1 MDTQQNASPLLRLSG
16 LSKSFGHVQVLRDI
30 SLSVHQGE
38 VLALM
43 GENGAGK
50 STLMRILAGLLQAEA
65 GHIEWEGRVVDRAFL
80 SEQVAMI
87 HQETLL
93 VPELSVAENLFLGRE
108 LRSGGLWLQ
117 TKRMNTQA
125 AELLGRL
132 GATLAPTTLVKDL
145 SIAEKQLVE
154 IAKALG
160 KHARLLILDEPTSA
174 LSDQESRQLFALL
187 TSLRSEGVAMLYI
200 SHKMDE
206 VFALADRIA
215 VLRDG
220 ALVATRPTTD
230 WDESSLISAMVGREL
245 GGLFQPL
252 TPDRI
257 GEVVL
262 SVKGLTRPGLGP
274 LSFELRKGEV
284 LGLAG
289 LMGAGRTELLRALY
303 GLDTVQTEQL
313 TLNGHSLTHPSPHRS
328 LRAGLG
334 YLSEDRKQDGLIA
347 QLSIRHNMT
356 LSTLTQY
363 QTYGFLD
370 DPSEKQTVTEQ
381 IDRLRIKC
389 QSPEQPI
396 GQLSGGNQQK
406 VLLARALLASPS
418 VLLLDEPTRGIDI
431 GAKAEIYA
439 LIRSLTQQGMA
450 VLLVSS
456 ELPELLGLSDRIL
469 VLAEGKPTA
478 LLPNTALTQEEVLRH
493 AMP

>member
-1 MDTQQNASPLLRLSG
+1 METQNASPLLRLSG

-30 SLSVHQGE
+30 SLSVHRGE

-50 STLMRILAGLLQAEA
+50 STLMRILAGLLPAEA
-65 GHIEWEGRVVDRAFL
+65 GQIEWEGQVIDRAFL

-117 TKRMNTQA
+117 SKRMNAQA
-125 AELLGRL
+125 AELLSRL
-132 GATLAPTTLVKDL
+132 GASIAPTTRVKDL

-160 KHARLLILDEPTSA
+160 KSARLLILDEPTSA
-174 LSDQESRQLFALL
+174 LSDQESQQLFKLL
-187 TSLRSEGVAMLYI
+187 ATLRSDGVAMLYI
-200 SHKMDE
+200 SHKLDE
-206 VFALADRIA
+206 IFALADRIA

-220 ALVATRPTTD
+220 SLIATQPTTD
-230 WDESSLISAMVGREL
+230 WDESSLIRAMVGREL
-245 GGLFQPL
+245 GGLFPPP

-262 SVKGLTRPGLGP
+262 SVRGLKRPGLGP

-303 GLDTVQTEQL
+303 GLDTAQTEQL
-313 TLNGHSLTHPSPHRS
+313 TLNSHSLMSPSPHRS

-334 YLSEDRKQDGLIA
+334 YLSEDRKQDGLVA

-356 LSTLTQY
+356 LSTLTHH
-363 QTYGFLD
+363 QTNGFLD
-370 DPSEKQTVTEQ
+370 EPSEKQTVTEQ
-381 IDRLRIKC
+381 IHRLHIKC
-389 QSPEQPI
+389 QSTEQPI

-406 VLLARALLASPS
+406 VLLARVLLTSPS

-439 LIRSLTQQGMA
+439 LIRSLAQQGMA

-469 VLAEGKPTA
+469 VLAEGKQTA